1 MKLKDPQHL
10 EKIKKLYAGIS
21 TVDLMDYPYFKL
33 IYRLFDLCRTEIF
46 EQQKYGGPFKRVLD
60 VGCGTGYH
68 TLRTAQFCQEIV
80 GLDVSPESIDLARR
94 QAKELGLTNV
104 SFVCSDINHN
114 TFPDQVFDCV
124 IAYGDV
130 IGHIPDY
137 KRTFSEISRITVPGA
152 LLSFDCDNKW
162 YWGLIRER
170 EERQRAFAQPSE
182 GHTRTWHFRGQQ
194 LDFNTFTQK
203 ELKDLLWQNHFRLLK
218 TYGFDFFPFMIR
230 APERFQFSETIGWKE
245 RSVMFLN
252 SVDIALRKFWPIN
265 RLGYTK
271 FIFAKKINF
280 SGLRGMVFGGF
291 LMQLL

>member
-10 EKIKKLYAGIS
+10 EKIKKFYAAIS
-21 TVDLMDYPYFKL
+21 TVDIMDYPYFKL
-33 IYRLFDLCRTEIF
+33 IYQLFDLCRIEIF

-80 GLDVSPESIDLARR
+80 GLDVSPESIELARR

-114 TFPDQVFDCV
+114 TFPEQAFDCV

-137 KRTFSEISRITVPGA
+137 KRTFSEISRIAVPGA

-162 YWGLIRER
+162 YVGLIRER
-170 EERQRAFAQPSE
+170 EERQRAFAQPSA
-182 GHTRTWHFRGQQ
+182 GHTRTWHFRNQQ

-203 ELKDLLWQNHFRLLK
+203 ELKDLLWHNHFRLLK
-218 TYGFDFFPFMIR
+218 TYGFDFLPFVIR

-245 RSVMFLN
+245 RMVMLLN
-252 SVDIALRKFWPIN
+252 RMDIALRQFWPIN

-271 FIFAKKINF
+271 VIFAKK
-280 SGLRGMVFGGF
+280 M
-291 LMQLL
+291 